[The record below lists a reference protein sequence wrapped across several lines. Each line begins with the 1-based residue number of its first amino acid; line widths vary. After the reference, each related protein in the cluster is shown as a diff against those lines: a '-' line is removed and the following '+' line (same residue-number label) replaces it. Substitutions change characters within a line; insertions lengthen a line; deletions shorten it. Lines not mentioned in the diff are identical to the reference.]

1 MSAQFRPRVWLVPFT
16 LLLALAL
23 AACAN
28 VATHPDAP
36 AVAEE
41 QALDQYVIGPG
52 DTLSISVWRNPELS
66 AFVPVRPDG
75 QVTTPLVE
83 DMQASGVTPTELARA
98 MEAELRNY
106 VRDPIVTVIV
116 SGFAGPYDRQIRVI
130 GQAAEPRALQYRE
143 NMTVMDVMIEVG
155 GITDFAAGNRAVL
168 VRHENGERRQYRVRL
183 DDLVNGGDITA
194 NVDML
199 PGDTLIVPERFF

>member
-1 MSAQFRPRVWLVPFT
+1 MSAQFRPRFRLVPFT

-23 AACAN
+23 AACAT
-28 VATHPDAP
+28 APTHPDAP

-41 QALDQYVIGPG
+41 QELDQYVIGPG
-52 DTLSISVWRNPELS
+52 DTISISVWRNPELS

-98 MEAELRNY
+98 MEEELRNY

-116 SGFAGPYDRQIRVI
+116 TAFAGPYDRQIRVI

-199 PGDTLIVPERFF
+199 PGDTLIIPERFF